1 MQLIL
6 QSRMVGD
13 VVIIH
18 CQGRIISGDEVR
30 TLQREVEKL
39 TRVAKRVV
47 LQLAEAS
54 YIDTGGLGALVRLFG
69 VLRADGGD
77 LKLCQLSPFVL
88 QVLRATN
95 LFGVLHT
102 YASERE
108 AIEAFSGGPAPVEKT
123 SQASRTRIVCID
135 SSSDLLAYLN
145 ALLKQAG
152 YEVFTTR
159 YPSDAM
165 ILVGATRPGVVIYGP
180 GMPSS
185 DSAIEKFR
193 HSVPNVQVL
202 LLPSDFSTAEA
213 SQAGTELVD
222 RVRSA
227 LTTQR

>member
-6 QSRMVGD
+6 QSQMAGD
-13 VVIIH
+13 VVVIN
-18 CQGRIISGDEVR
+18 CQGCIVSGDEVR
-30 TLQREVEKL
+30 ALQSEVEKL
-39 TRVAKRVV
+39 TRFTKRVV

-54 YIDTGGLGALVRLFG
+54 YIDSGGLGALVRLFG
-69 VLRADGGD
+69 ALRADGGD

-95 LFGVLHT
+95 LFGVFHT

-108 AIEAFSGGPAPVEKT
+108 AIEAFSGGLRPIEKT

-135 SSSDLLAYLN
+135 SSRDLLAYLN

-159 YPSDAM
+159 YPSEAM
-165 ILVGATRPGVVIYGP
+165 ILVGASRPGVVIYGS

-185 DSAIEKFR
+185 DAAIEKFR

-202 LLPSDFSTAEA
+202 LLPSDFSTVEA

-222 RVRSA
+222 RVRSV
-227 LTTQR
+227 LTAQP